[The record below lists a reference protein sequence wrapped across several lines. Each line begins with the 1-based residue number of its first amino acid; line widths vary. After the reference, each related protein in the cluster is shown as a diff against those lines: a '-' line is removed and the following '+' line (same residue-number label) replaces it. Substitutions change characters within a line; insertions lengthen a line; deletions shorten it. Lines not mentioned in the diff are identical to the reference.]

1 MGGQQLLESQGAKKN
16 GKSLPRTHIWN
27 SVLSLLMGYF
37 FLLFFFL
44 SVKKNTDNWLY
55 DCWDIFNYIFPF
67 WLQGDGIC
75 SSESKGM

>member
-1 MGGQQLLESQGAKKN
+1 MENPSQEPISGTLFCLYLWDIF
-16 GKSLPRTHIWN
+16 SF
-27 SVLSLLMGYF
+27 Y
-37 FLLFFFL
+37 FFFL